1 MLPDKTDVLIVGAGP
16 TGLALAI
23 DLAQRGVSFA
33 IIDAATS
40 RQGTSRAAVVHA
52 RTLEQLAPLGV
63 AKEMIDQGV
72 EIPYFRI
79 RDRDRVL
86 LVIDFR
92 VLPISTPF
100 ALMLPQDETE
110 AILEARLN
118 ELGHQVLRPCQLV
131 GVERTPDGASAT
143 VTTPSGTTL
152 ITARYVVGA
161 DGEHSVVRDQAGLPF
176 PGETYG
182 SFLLADIRMEST
194 LPADEVTLFFSR
206 DGMMVVAPMSRQ
218 RFRIVAFAP
227 HAPRQ
232 PSIADV
238 QAIMDARGPAAT
250 NRVTELIW
258 GSRFQE
264 HHKNAPSFRTGP
276 LVLIGDAGHVH
287 SPAGG
292 QGMNLGLRDAGAAG
306 AALAVALGG
315 DDSALDRYAAN
326 QHAAAV
332 AVLRDTERL
341 TRAATVQG
349 TFVRQLRNVAIE
361 TVSSLPQ
368 VRERAARLL
377 AGYG

>member
-23 DLAQRGVSFA
+23 DLAQRGISFA
-33 IIDAATS
+33 IIDAAGS

-63 AKEMIDQGV
+63 AERMVAQGI

-86 LVIDFR
+86 LEIDFR
-92 VLPISTPF
+92 VLAVSTPF
-100 ALMLPQDETE
+100 ALMIPQDETE
-110 AILEARLN
+110 AILEARLS
-118 ELGHQVLRPCQLV
+118 ELGHQVLRPYQLTSV
-131 GVERTPDGASAT
+131 QRTEGGASAT
-143 VTTPSGTTL
+143 VNTPAGPARL
-152 ITARYVVGA
+152 TARYVVGA
-161 DGEHSVVRDQAGLPF
+161 DGEHSAVRDQAGLPF

-182 SFLLADIRMEST
+182 SFLLADIRMDST

-227 HAPRQ
+227 NAPRQ
-232 PSIADV
+232 PAISDV

-250 NRVTELIW
+250 NRVTELLW
-258 GSRFQE
+258 GSRFQV
-264 HHKNAPSFRTGP
+264 HHKIAPSFRTGP
-276 LVLIGDAGHVH
+276 FVLIGDAGHVH

-292 QGMNLGLRDAGAAG
+292 QGMNLGLRDAVAAG
-306 AALAVALGG
+306 TALAAALGG
-315 DDSALDRYAAN
+315 DDSALDRYAVA
-326 QHAAAV
+326 QHAAAT

-341 TRAATVQG
+341 TRAATVQSR
-349 TFVRQLRNVAIE
+349 FLRQFRNVAIE
-361 TVSSLPQ
+361 TVSSLPP